1 VLFYQGDFSQALQH
15 LVHSTRLHNRSEHG
29 SFANTVGFDRGAN
42 ALGFAAW
49 CHFWLG
55 HPDRALAVSEAAV
68 ALARRVEHPLSLVNA
83 LFQAGFVHFQRGEFD
98 RTRERAEEV
107 VVLAEQ
113 LGFPMFLGLGR
124 WLRGW
129 ARVGSEE
136 GEAGI
141 AEMQKAMVE
150 LAGIGSRL
158 GAHLMASSR

>member
-1 VLFYQGDFSQALQH
+1 
-15 LVHSTRLHNRSEHG
+15 
-29 SFANTVGFDRGAN
+29 
-42 ALGFAAW
+42 
-49 CHFWLG
+49 
-55 HPDRALAVSEAAV
+55 
-68 ALARRVEHPLSLVNA
+68 VNA